1 MARSHV
7 KGPST
12 SPLRSSAGLTTSRIF
27 WSAGSIACWCSPA
40 RRRRCSAY
48 TGRGGGPPSPARTR
62 IPPDPPR
69 AAQWSSRPRRATGPA
84 PPGSFARAPH
94 AASRGV
100 HGHAVG
106 RPAGAQAKRAAARR
120 PLRLEADDERPG
132 GCRLDGQARRDV
144 ARLTDRV
151 LADHERQP
159 VRVRL
164 DDDALGLPAGDR
176 LLARV
181 PEERGE
187 GRHLRPYPDGVGAL
201 ADRRDDDADGDRDD
215 EQRDEELE
223 EREAA
228 RRYCCA
234 LWSHDVMSALSP
246 SPPG

>member
-1 MARSHV
+1 APAVPLAR
-7 KGPST
+7 P
-12 SPLRSSAGLTTSRIF
+12 
-27 WSAGSIACWCSPA
+27 
-40 RRRRCSAY
+40 
-48 TGRGGGPPSPARTR
+48 
-62 IPPDPPR
+62 
-69 AAQWSSRPRRATGPA
+69 
-84 PPGSFARAPH
+84 PH
-94 AASRGV
+94 AAARGV
-100 HGHAVG
+100 PRPAVG
-106 RPAGAQAKRAAARR
+106 RAAGAQAKRPAARR
-120 PLRLEADDERPG
+120 SLRLEADDERPG
-132 GCRLDGQARRDV
+132 GGRLDGQARRDI

-187 GRHLRPYPDGVGAL
+187 GRHLRAYPDGVGAL
-201 ADRRDDDADGDRDD
+201 ADRRDDDPDGDHDD
-215 EQRDEELE
+215 EQRDEDLE